1 MDILLTGGSGQ
12 VGQAI
17 LRSAP
22 PTGWRFYA
30 PSRDQLDLEDV
41 ASVNQVLCSRPWEAV
56 INCGA
61 YTAVDRAESEAGRCW
76 AINATAPSVLA
87 RWCAEKAI
95 PLIHLSSD
103 YVYGGDKSSPY
114 VEADR
119 LAPLSVYGASKA
131 AGDLAVTTAGG
142 RFVILRTSWVVS
154 ATGANFV
161 KTMLR
166 LAQERSELRVVND
179 QFGAPTSA
187 DDLAAA
193 TLRVL
198 QLSTDAASAP
208 SGVYHAVN
216 RGETSWFGVA
226 EAVFAIARRR
236 GLKSPRLMPISSA
249 EYPTP
254 ARRPSNSR
262 LDGAKLA
269 RDYGVTFPDWRLAV
283 QPIVETLLEDGTRI

>member
-12 VGQAI
+12 VGRAI
-17 LRSAP
+17 LRSAA
-22 PTGWRFYA
+22 PTGWRFHA
-30 PSRDQLDLEDV
+30 PGRDGLDLEDV
-41 ASVNQVLCSRPWEAV
+41 SSLNMVLASRPWGAV

-87 RWCAEKAI
+87 LWCAEKAI

-166 LAQERSELRVVND
+166 LARERSELKVVND

-193 TLRVL
+193 ILRVL
-198 QLSTDAASAP
+198 QQCAQSP
-208 SGVYHAVN
+208 SVATGVYHAVSE
-216 RGETSWFGVA
+216 GVTTWFGLA
-226 EAVFAIARRR
+226 EAVFAVARRR
-236 GLKSPRLMPISSA
+236 GLKTPRLMPISSA

-269 RDYGVTFPDWRLAV
+269 RDYGIKFQDWRSAV
-283 QPIVETLLEDGTRI
+283 EPIVETLIADGTRI